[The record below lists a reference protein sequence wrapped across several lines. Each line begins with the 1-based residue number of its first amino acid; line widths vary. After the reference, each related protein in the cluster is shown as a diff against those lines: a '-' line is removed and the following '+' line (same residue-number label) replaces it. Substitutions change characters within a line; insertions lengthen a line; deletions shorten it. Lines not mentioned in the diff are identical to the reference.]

1 MCFFYK
7 RANGNTVCMYLGRRI
22 RRYYD
27 NTRHVVPTHPV
38 LRSDKG
44 CCIGVG
50 AWCLFLRFA
59 TRRVLSCKQ
68 GVAVSCCTSW
78 YICSFTLTVLFL
90 VEILRTSKWEISF
103 VYSHYADVFEWYWIK
118 YNLSTRNLNLKS
130 REFLIFHINLFYHCS
145 NDELNFYIRQASY
158 TINVWFSFPQHSL
171 TTSPLMLISFPRY
184 ASTKL
189 TFTMK
194 I

>member
-1 MCFFYK
+1 
-7 RANGNTVCMYLGRRI
+7 MYLGRGI

-27 NTRHVVPTHPV
+27 NTRHVASTHPV

-68 GVAVSCCTSW
+68 GVAVSCCTFW

-90 VEILRTSKWEISF
+90 FEILRTSKWEISF
-103 VYSHYADVFEWYWIK
+103 VYSHCADVFEWYWIK
-118 YNLSTRNLNLKS
+118 YNLSQITMNLKS
-130 REFLIFHINLFYHCS
+130 VASFWFSILFYHCS
-145 NDELNFYIRQASY
+145 NDELNFYNRQGIYTFSVWSSFYIIRWLLLRWC
-158 TINVWFSFPQHSL
+158 WFSSHV
-171 TTSPLMLISFPRY
+171 MLPRNWLPWWKFKY
-184 ASTKL
+184 KS
-189 TFTMK
+189 
-194 I
+194 